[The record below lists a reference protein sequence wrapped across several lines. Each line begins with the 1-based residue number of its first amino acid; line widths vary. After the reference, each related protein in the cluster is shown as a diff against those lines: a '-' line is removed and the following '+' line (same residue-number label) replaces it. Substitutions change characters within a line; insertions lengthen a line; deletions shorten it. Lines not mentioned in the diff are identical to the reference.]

1 MRTCVVFR
9 FVDMILYVIPLQK
22 VGCAPPR
29 VREITILYLTALL
42 LSTSQSA
49 AECRSSSSVTDR
61 WLQFPQCRAIHYIE
75 RLAL

>member
-1 MRTCVVFR
+1 MRTCMVFR
-9 FVDMILYVIPLQK
+9 FVDMILYVIPLQI

-29 VREITILYLTALL
+29 VREITVLYLTAQL
-42 LSTSQSA
+42 LSTSQQHS
-49 AECRSSSSVTDR
+49 RSSSSATDR